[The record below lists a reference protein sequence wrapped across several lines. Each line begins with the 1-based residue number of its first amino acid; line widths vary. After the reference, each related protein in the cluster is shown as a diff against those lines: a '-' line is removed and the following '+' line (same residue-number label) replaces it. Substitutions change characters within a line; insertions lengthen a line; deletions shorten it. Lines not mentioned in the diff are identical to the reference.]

1 MTRKITKKEIRQMFR
16 WLTLGVGT
24 FFIYFYMREKV
35 MEIFP
40 DGHTQLIVGVILLFI
55 AAYFFD
61 ITKYG
66 G

>member
-1 MTRKITKKEIRQMFR
+1 MFR